1 MAKKDPWVGCLTVG
15 LCSRPIRV
23 LPVGTVERDTFSGA
37 ELKLFIVVS
46 ELDQFN
52 LNCGV
57 AFGRAVEV

>member
-1 MAKKDPWVGCLTVG
+1 MTVG